1 LTTEERQQ
9 TAESQLVL
17 LLDDDPA
24 VTEGLAAGLEREGR
38 TIIIC
43 NDLESAQLI
52 VERLNPSHIVSDV
65 RLTGQFG
72 FEGLEFIRYA
82 RKHSPESRII
92 LMTGDPSEALQ
103 LEASERGAVA
113 FLSKPFEV
121 THLDSILDL
130 MQCSVLSSS
139 ASDQTPVM
147 RMPMLDEIVGS
158 ASLSPFFQPIVELA
172 GKHRIV
178 GYEALARYR
187 DNYLL
192 RDPQVLF
199 EYAVRKQRILDLEL
213 ACVSG
218 ALRSGAQL
226 VHDKI
231 LFMNIHPEVLSHGRE
246 LRDRLV
252 RETKRYEVDPQRIVL
267 EITEQGS
274 LKDDGS
280 VFDHVERL
288 RDLGLRFA
296 LDDVGVAYS
305 HLPFIDK
312 LRPSFLKIS
321 QHFGTAFET
330 DPTKLKIVSNLQS
343 LATDFNCELI
353 LEGIEH
359 QATAEV
365 AALMGIR
372 YGQGFL
378 FRHPSE
384 AADLLQDGVQKM
396 GV

>member
-1 LTTEERQQ
+1 
-9 TAESQLVL
+9 
-17 LLDDDPA
+17 
-24 VTEGLAAGLEREGR
+24 LAAGLEREGR
-38 TIIIC
+38 TIITC

-52 VERLNPSHIVSDV
+52 VERFNPSHIVSDV

-121 THLDSILDL
+121 AQLDSILDL

-139 ASDQTPVM
+139 ASDATPVM

-158 ASLSPFFQPIVELA
+158 ASLSPFFQPIVELDA
-172 GKHRIV
+172 EHRVI

-199 EYAVRKQRILDLEL
+199 EYAMRKQRIVDLEL
-213 ACVSG
+213 ACVSQ

-226 VHDKI
+226 ARDKM
-231 LFMNIHPEVLSHGRE
+231 LFMNIHPAVLSHGRE
-246 LRDRLV
+246 LRDRLLQ
-252 RETKRYEVDPQRIVL
+252 ETKRNAVDPQRIVL

-274 LKDDGS
+274 LKDDRA
-280 VFDHVERL
+280 VFDDVERL

-330 DPTKLKIVSNLQS
+330 DPTKLKIVANLQS
-343 LATDFNCELI
+343 LARDFDCELI

-359 QATAEV
+359 EATAEI

-378 FRHPSE
+378 FRHPAEASE
-384 AADLLQDGVQKM
+384 LLAGGVSKM
-396 GV
+396 ND